1 MVNITI
7 DNHTIAVPSGT
18 TIMEAAA
25 SIHIPIPK
33 LCYLKDINEIGA
45 CRVCVVEI
53 EGQDHLVTSCNNV
66 VEEGMTI
73 YTNSPKVRRN
83 RKHTVEMIL
92 SQHDAQCATC
102 VRSGNC
108 TLQTVANDLNIVDSP
123 YKKEICIEEWDTRY
137 PLVRDASKCVK
148 CMRCIQVCDKIQ
160 GMHIWD
166 VSGTGAR
173 TTVGVSENRDI
184 KTADCALCGQCI
196 THCPTGALRERDDTD
211 KLYRALEDKDTI
223 VVAQIAPAVRA
234 AWGESLGLSREEAT
248 VEKIVDA
255 LRRIGVDYVFD
266 TTFSADLTIMEEGT
280 EFVERFTN
288 GDLDMYPMFTS
299 CCPGWVRFIKSQ
311 YPQMVNR
318 LSSAKS
324 PQEMFGAVM
333 KTAFAKKMNIDP
345 DRIFA
350 LSIMPCVAKKDERE
364 KPLFHGEFAGHGVD
378 CVLTTRELDR
388 LIRADHIDPKTLKD
402 AAFDTPFT
410 EGTGAGVIFGA
421 TGGVMEAA
429 LRSAYY
435 LITGKNPEV
444 DAFKQI
450 RGVNK
455 NGWTEAQFEIAGNT
469 INIAVVSGLQNTR
482 NLMEAIQKREVH
494 YHFVEVMACPG
505 GCVGGG
511 GQPIHEGKEL
521 ASDRGS
527 NLYFLDKTA
536 HLRFSHEN
544 PDIKHLYD
552 EYFGSPGSHKAHQLL
567 HVQKQL
573 LIPFNKENPDIQKIQ
588 ILNVWI
594 FSLFKF
600 TILDC
605 QVQLLR
611 H

>member
-223 VVAQIAPAVRA
+223 VVAQIASAVRA

-364 KPLFHGEFAGHGVD
+364 KLLFHGEFAGHGVD

-469 INIAVVSGLQNTR
+469 IDIAVVSGLQNTR

-567 HVQKQL
+567 HVQK
-573 LIPFNKENPDIQKIQ
+573 
-588 ILNVWI
+588 
-594 FSLFKF
+594 
-600 TILDC
+600 
-605 QVQLLR
+605 
-611 H
+611 